1 MALPSAAL
9 RNDSWPLH
17 GLAKRSQGPDAR
29 KGRLLTNLIQVP
41 AALKGHSDSHSSG
54 LLRVSIKELL
64 VGNLRPKERSK
75 GSLSGSAR
83 PSLPALCVCEG
94 WELVVIL
101 QTQARHG
108 FCFVDTSSQRGPSIH
123 ANFQRRQGR
132 QWCLPRSG
140 GHPQVPRN

>member
-83 PSLPALCVCEG
+83 PSLPALCGPVRAGKTCRDPPDSSK
-94 WELVVIL
+94 
-101 QTQARHG
+101 ARFLLCGYKFTERPEHP
-108 FCFVDTSSQRGPSIH
+108 CQ
-123 ANFQRRQGR
+123 
-132 QWCLPRSG
+132 LPAEAR
-140 GHPQVPRN
+140 